1 MSALAFGLFYLVMFL
16 VASVFSALGQG
27 GGVLYT
33 PVQLFFGFDFHTA
46 ATTSLLLI
54 MVMSLSATMIFH
66 KAAMVDWPLA
76 IALES
81 STTTGA
87 FLGGLYS
94 GHFSGRS
101 LTYLFSGVI
110 AVAAFF
116 MVKRFNMQTRCSD
129 RPGGFY
135 RWRRR
140 VGPETYCVNLALALP
155 ISFIAGGISGLIGVS
170 GGILKVPMLV
180 LLFGVPMNI
189 AVGSSAFM
197 VGLTATGGFAGN
209 LAAGQFDWRIALV
222 LVPAIFLGA
231 QIGSRTSIKVDK
243 AKMKI
248 FFGYFLAVLAVFLAI
263 RTVLQ

>member
-1 MSALAFGLFYLVMFL
+1 MSTLTFGLFYLVMFL

-54 MVMSLSATMIFH
+54 MVMSLSATMVFH

-76 IALES
+76 IVLES

-94 GHFSGRS
+94 GYFSGKF
-101 LTYLFSGVI
+101 LIYLFSVVI
-110 AVAAFF
+110 AVAAIF
-116 MVKRFNMQTRCSD
+116 MVKRFDIRSQCGEN
-129 RPGGFY
+129 PGGFY
-135 RWRRR
+135 RWRR
-140 VGPETYCVNLALALP
+140 GMGLETYCVNLALALP
-155 ISFIAGGISGLIGVS
+155 VSFVAGAISGLIGVS

-197 VGLTATGGFAGN
+197 VGLTATGGFVGH
-209 LAAGQFDWRIALV
+209 LAAGHFDWRIAVALI
-222 LVPAIFLGA
+222 PGIFIGA

-243 AKMKI
+243 SKMKS
-248 FFGYFLAVLAVFLAI
+248 FFGYFLAALAVFLVI
-263 RTVLQ
+263 RTALR